1 MLDHPGDHA
10 NYFEPFDLGTAL
22 ITVHKGQ
29 FSIPR
34 LTRQSAFSA
43 RIHLLNERVK
53 SNDDFGG
60 GGYSFVGSVICIE
73 YCLGLASLRGDK
85 TQGLRS

>member
-22 ITVHKGQ
+22 ITVHKDSSQYRASLGKA
-29 FSIPR
+29 
-34 LTRQSAFSA
+34 AFSA